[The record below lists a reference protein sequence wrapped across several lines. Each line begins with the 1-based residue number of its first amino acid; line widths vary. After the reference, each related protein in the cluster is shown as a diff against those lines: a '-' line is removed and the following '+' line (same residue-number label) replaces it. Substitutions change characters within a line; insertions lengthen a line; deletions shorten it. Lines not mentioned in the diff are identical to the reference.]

1 MSVGSVRSILF
12 TLLVLA
18 GLWVLFL
25 VAAHL
30 ILDIE
35 QGRKYFDSLR
45 LTQFSNTGNERETI
59 QEALYLETAEDE
71 DELSCEIAED
81 KSYPDCRNRVELLRN
96 NWEKNPCYMEYDVD
110 GTTCSL
116 IIYLSEVE
124 SWCPRLTWRKY
135 MKKKERRRE
144 RAVMQTNSDKLL
156 SKLNPIPASQPIRS
170 RILSMWPYW
179 QDGLQFMQTKKDNID
194 TRSKKKVFVVFL
206 SP

>member
-59 QEALYLETAEDE
+59 QEALYLETAEGE
-71 DELSCEIAED
+71 
-81 KSYPDCRNRVELLRN
+81 
-96 NWEKNPCYMEYDVD
+96 
-110 GTTCSL
+110 
-116 IIYLSEVE
+116 
-124 SWCPRLTWRKY
+124 
-135 MKKKERRRE
+135 
-144 RAVMQTNSDKLL
+144 
-156 SKLNPIPASQPIRS
+156 
-170 RILSMWPYW
+170 
-179 QDGLQFMQTKKDNID
+179 
-194 TRSKKKVFVVFL
+194 
-206 SP
+206 